1 MCAPETIRTSDT
13 FFRRE
18 VLYPLSYEGVPIQ
31 YKAPRVA
38 GRHGVQKP
46 LRPARFASTL
56 RSPPEDTRTRRQ
68 NRSYNVRM
76 SIYIDPP
83 TWPAHGTVFS
93 HLISDASLAELHEF
107 AAAAGISERAFDRDH
122 YDVPAHRYD
131 ELVQAG
137 AKELSGAELTRTLI
151 ASGLRIPLKER
162 PEKIRPRLLR
172 TWEAAFAPRLERAD
186 ASAESRARLAAQVA
200 ELGERLLQAWEQPH
214 RAYHHSGHLSQMLT
228 DLDRLYAHRTQG
240 STPLPLVL
248 AAWFHDAVY
257 EGAPGEDE
265 RRSEQLASTSLEPLV
280 TAGLLTGHELQMVS
294 LLVRATAT
302 HELPKSVDL
311 PAGYE
316 PADIQF
322 FLDADMAIL
331 AADSARYR
339 RYLRGVRSEYS
350 HFDDEAFRAGR
361 TTFLRSILG
370 RERIFLSEQAL
381 QLWEEP
387 ARANLQAEL
396 SEWAQDPQGLLQALA
411 S

>member
-1 MCAPETIRTSDT
+1 MFT
-13 FFRRE
+13 
-18 VLYPLSYEGVPIQ
+18 
-31 YKAPRVA
+31 
-38 GRHGVQKP
+38 
-46 LRPARFASTL
+46 TL
-56 RSPPEDTRTRRQ
+56 CSPPEDTRTRQQ
-68 NRSYNVRM
+68 NHSYNVRM

-122 YDVPAHRYD
+122 YDVPAHLYD

-172 TWEAAFAPRLERAD
+172 AWEAAFAPRLEKAP
-186 ASAESRARLAAQVA
+186 ATFQQQVA
-200 ELGERLLQAWEQPH
+200 ELGESLLQAWEQPH

-228 DLDRLYAHRTQG
+228 DLDRLYAYRTQG
-240 STPLPLVL
+240 STPLALVL

-265 RRSEQLASTSLEPLV
+265 RRSEQLASASLEPLV
-280 TAGLLTGHELQMVS
+280 TAGLLSGDELQMVS

-302 HELPKSVDL
+302 HELPESADL

-361 TTFLRSILG
+361 MTFLRSILG
-370 RERIFLSEQAL
+370 RKRIFLSEEGL

-396 SEWAQDPQGLLQALA
+396 NEWEQDSQGLLQALT

>member
-1 MCAPETIRTSDT
+1 
-13 FFRRE
+13 
-18 VLYPLSYEGVPIQ
+18 
-31 YKAPRVA
+31 
-38 GRHGVQKP
+38 
-46 LRPARFASTL
+46 
-56 RSPPEDTRTRRQ
+56 
-68 NRSYNVRM
+68 M

-93 HLISDASLAELHEF
+93 HLISDVSLAELHEF

-122 YDVPAHRYD
+122 YDVPAHLY
-131 ELVQAG
+131 ENLVRAG
-137 AKELSGAELTRTLI
+137 AKELSGAQLTRTLI

-172 TWEAAFAPRLERAD
+172 AWEAAFTPHLKHVEAPAELRAQ
-186 ASAESRARLAAQVA
+186 LAAQVA
-200 ELGERLLQAWEQPH
+200 ELGESLLQAWEQPH
-214 RAYHHSGHLSQMLT
+214 RAYHHSGHLSQMLS
-228 DLDRLYAHRTQG
+228 DLDRLYAHRSQAG
-240 STPLPLVL
+240 STPLALIL

-280 TAGLLTGHELQMVS
+280 TAGLLTEQELQMVS

-302 HELPKSVDL
+302 HELPESADL

-316 PADIQF
+316 PTDIQL

-339 RYLRGVRSEYS
+339 RYLRGVRSEYA
-350 HFDDEAFRAGR
+350 HFDDEAFRIGR

-370 RERIFLSEQAL
+370 RERIFLSEEAL
-381 QLWEEP
+381 KLWEEH
-387 ARANLQAEL
+387 ARANLCTEL
-396 SEWAQDPQGLLQALA
+396 SEWGQEPQGILQALA

>member
-1 MCAPETIRTSDT
+1 M
-13 FFRRE
+13 
-18 VLYPLSYEGVPIQ
+18 LYPLSYEGVPIQ

-56 RSPPEDTRTRRQ
+56 RSPPEDTRARRQ
-68 NRSYNVRM
+68 NHSYNVRM

-83 TWPAHGTVFS
+83 VWPAHGTVFS

-172 TWEAAFAPRLERAD
+172 AWEAAFAPRLERAD

-370 RERIFLSEQAL
+370 RKCVFLSEEGL

-387 ARANLQAEL
+387 AQTNLQAEL

>member
-1 MCAPETIRTSDT
+1 M
-13 FFRRE
+13 
-18 VLYPLSYEGVPIQ
+18 LYPLSYEGVPIQ

-56 RSPPEDTRTRRQ
+56 RSPPEDTRARRQ
-68 NRSYNVRM
+68 NHSYNVRM

-83 TWPAHGTVFS
+83 VWPAHGTVFS

-350 HFDDEAFRAGR
+350 HFDDEAFRTGR

>member
-1 MCAPETIRTSDT
+1 M
-13 FFRRE
+13 
-18 VLYPLSYEGVPIQ
+18 
-31 YKAPRVA
+31 
-38 GRHGVQKP
+38 
-46 LRPARFASTL
+46 FAAL
-56 RSPPEDTRTRRQ
+56 CSPSEDTRTRRHY
-68 NRSYNVRM
+68 RSYNVRM

-93 HLISDASLAELHEF
+93 HLISDVSLAELHEF
-107 AAAAGISERAFDRDH
+107 AATAGISEHAFDRDH
-122 YDVPAHRYD
+122 YDVPAHLYD
-131 ELVQAG
+131 ELVRAG

-172 TWEAAFAPRLERAD
+172 AWAAAFAPRLNTPRLKHVEAPA
-186 ASAESRARLAAQVA
+186 ASQAQLTAQVA
-200 ELGERLLQAWEQPH
+200 ELGKSLLQAWEQPH

-240 STPLPLVL
+240 STPLALIL

-265 RRSEQLASTSLEPLV
+265 RRSEQLASASLESLV

-302 HELPKSVDL
+302 HELPESADL

-316 PADIQF
+316 PADIEL

-331 AADSARYR
+331 AADSAHYR

-361 TTFLRSILG
+361 TTFLRSILD
-370 RERIFLSEQAL
+370 RKRIFLSEEGL

-387 ARANLQAEL
+387 ARANLSAEL

>member
-1 MCAPETIRTSDT
+1 MFTALCS
-13 FFRRE
+13 
-18 VLYPLSYEGVPIQ
+18 PL
-31 YKAPRVA
+31 
-38 GRHGVQKP
+38 
-46 LRPARFASTL
+46 
-56 RSPPEDTRTRRQ
+56 EDTRTRRQ

-107 AAAAGISERAFDRDH
+107 AATAGISERAFDRDH
-122 YDVPAHRYD
+122 YDVPAHLYD

-172 TWEAAFAPRLERAD
+172 AWEAAFAPRLEKAP
-186 ASAESRARLAAQVA
+186 ATFQQQVA
-200 ELGERLLQAWEQPH
+200 ELGESLLQAWEQPH

-228 DLDRLYAHRTQG
+228 DLDRLYAYRTQG
-240 STPLPLVL
+240 STPLALVL

-265 RRSEQLASTSLEPLV
+265 RRSEQLASASLEPLV
-280 TAGLLTGHELQMVS
+280 TAGLLSGDELQMVS

-331 AADSARYR
+331 AADSARYH

-350 HFDDEAFRAGR
+350 HFDDEAFRTGR

-370 RERIFLSEQAL
+370 RKRIFLSEEGL

-387 ARANLQAEL
+387 AQTNLQAEL

>member
-1 MCAPETIRTSDT
+1 MFTALCS
-13 FFRRE
+13 
-18 VLYPLSYEGVPIQ
+18 PL
-31 YKAPRVA
+31 
-38 GRHGVQKP
+38 
-46 LRPARFASTL
+46 
-56 RSPPEDTRTRRQ
+56 EDTRTRRQ

-122 YDVPAHRYD
+122 YDVPAHLYD

-172 TWEAAFAPRLERAD
+172 AWEAAFAPRLEKAP
-186 ASAESRARLAAQVA
+186 ATFQQQVA
-200 ELGERLLQAWEQPH
+200 ELGESLLQAWEQPH

-228 DLDRLYAHRTQG
+228 DLDRLYAYRTQG
-240 STPLPLVL
+240 STPLALVL

-265 RRSEQLASTSLEPLV
+265 RRSEQLANISLEPLV
-280 TAGLLTGHELQMVS
+280 TAGLLSGDELQMVS

-302 HELPKSVDL
+302 HKLPESADL

-361 TTFLRSILG
+361 MTFLRLILD
-370 RERIFLSEQAL
+370 RKRIFLSEEGL

>member
-1 MCAPETIRTSDT
+1 MFTALC
-13 FFRRE
+13 
-18 VLYPLSYEGVPIQ
+18 
-31 YKAPRVA
+31 
-38 GRHGVQKP
+38 
-46 LRPARFASTL
+46 
-56 RSPPEDTRTRRQ
+56 SPPEDTRTRRQ

-83 TWPAHGTVFS
+83 IWPAHGTVFS

-122 YDVPAHRYD
+122 YDVPAHLYD
-131 ELVQAG
+131 ELVRAG
-137 AKELSGAELTRTLI
+137 AVELSGAELTRTLI

-172 TWEAAFAPRLERAD
+172 AWEAAFAPRLNTPRLKHVEAPA
-186 ASAESRARLAAQVA
+186 ASQAQLTAQVA
-200 ELGERLLQAWEQPH
+200 ELGESLLQAWEQPH
-214 RAYHHSGHLSQMLT
+214 RAYHHSGHLSQMLA
-228 DLDRLYAHRTQG
+228 DLDRLYAHRMQAG
-240 STPLPLVL
+240 STPLALIL

-265 RRSEQLASTSLEPLV
+265 RRSEQLAIASLEPLV
-280 TAGLLTGHELQMVS
+280 TAGLLSGDELQMVR

-302 HELPKSVDL
+302 HELPESANL

-370 RERIFLSEQAL
+370 RERIFLSE
-381 QLWEEP
+381 
-387 ARANLQAEL
+387 
-396 SEWAQDPQGLLQALA
+396 
-411 S
+411 